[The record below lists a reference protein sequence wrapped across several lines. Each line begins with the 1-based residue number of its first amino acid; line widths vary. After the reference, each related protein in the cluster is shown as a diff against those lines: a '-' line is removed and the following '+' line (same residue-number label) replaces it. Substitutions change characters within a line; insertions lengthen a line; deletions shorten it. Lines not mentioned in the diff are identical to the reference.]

1 MITKIINARVVDGGR
16 ISDDPICFDDRI
28 LPQGSFAER
37 IIDAGGQ
44 FVSAGFIDLHLHGGD
59 GYDFMDGSDDA
70 FRRIAAFHAR
80 HGTTAMCPTTLSGD
94 LDETLEVIE
103 AYKRVKAESQI
114 KVTGAD
120 FIGLHLEGPY
130 FAYSQRGAQ
139 DPKYI
144 HPPRRDEYMRLL
156 DACGDIV
163 RWSSAPELDAGWEFV
178 GELKRRGIMAS
189 AGHTDADCRQML
201 EAAKQG
207 YTHMTHLYSGM
218 KGVER
223 IAGIRVAGA
232 VEAAFLCDD
241 ITVEVIAD
249 GMHLPHEILALVYKI
264 KGADRTALITDAMRG
279 AGLPDGSETLLGSK
293 QNGQPAIIE
302 QGVAWLPTRDAFA
315 GSVATTDRLVRNIL
329 ASGITLTDAVKMA
342 SETPAKLIGCRNKGR
357 LEVGYDADIVMF
369 DEEVKVSRVFIR
381 GEELL

>member
-1 MITKIINARVVDGGR
+1 M
-16 ISDDPICFDDRI
+16 
-28 LPQGSFAER
+28 
-37 IIDAGGQ
+37 
-44 FVSAGFIDLHLHGGD
+44 
-59 GYDFMDGSDDA
+59 
-70 FRRIAAFHAR
+70 
-80 HGTTAMCPTTLSGD
+80 
-94 LDETLEVIE
+94 
-103 AYKRVKAESQI
+103 
-114 KVTGAD
+114 
-120 FIGLHLEGPY
+120 
-130 FAYSQRGAQ
+130 
-139 DPKYI
+139 
-144 HPPRRDEYMRLL
+144 
-156 DACGDIV
+156 
-163 RWSSAPELDAGWEFV
+163 RWSAAPELDSGWEFV
-178 GELKRRGIMAS
+178 GELKRRGILAS

-201 EAAKQG
+201 EAARQG

-232 VEAAFLCDD
+232 VEGAFLCDD